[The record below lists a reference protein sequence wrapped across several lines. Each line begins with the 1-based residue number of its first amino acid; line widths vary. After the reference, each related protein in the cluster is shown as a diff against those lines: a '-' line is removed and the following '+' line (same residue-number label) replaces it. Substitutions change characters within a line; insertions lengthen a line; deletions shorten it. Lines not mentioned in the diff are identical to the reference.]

1 MNTLVIGYGNDL
13 RSDDGAGRVVADRV
27 ERLDLPGVT
36 VRSVSQLVPELAL
49 EIAEA
54 DAVIFVDSSI
64 DAVETTAVPV
74 SPKPAA
80 PSATTHYADPA
91 TLLAM
96 SASIGPVPVEA
107 YVVSIPVTNL
117 DLGFDLS
124 PTTEQGVELA
134 VDLVVNLI
142 RSK

>member
-1 MNTLVIGYGNDL
+1 
-13 RSDDGAGRVVADRV
+13 
-27 ERLDLPGVT
+27 
-36 VRSVSQLVPELAL
+36 
-49 EIAEA
+49 
-54 DAVIFVDSSI
+54 
-64 DAVETTAVPV
+64 
-74 SPKPAA
+74 
-80 PSATTHYADPA
+80 
-91 TLLAM
+91 M